1 MKASKAF
8 AFIDQNRDRLV
19 DELVRFLRIP
29 SISAH
34 KDRDAD
40 VEAALDFDRKKLESL
55 GFRTETWP
63 TRSHAGL
70 FAERLVSPELPT
82 VLIYGHVDVQ
92 PVDPLELWTS
102 PPFEPRIADGKIWAR
117 GADDNKGQHYA
128 QIAGVEAALAASGEL
143 PVNVKFILESDE
155 EHDGEAMAAELP
167 NHAAKL
173 ACDVFVVSD
182 SNFPDRDHPAVTLS
196 LRGIK
201 AFEIT
206 VKGASS
212 DKHSG
217 EWGGMLHEP
226 IDVLRW
232 TLQNLKD
239 FETGR
244 VLIPGFYDDVDPP
257 TPETRA
263 AIAGRPWD
271 DASQARAQGVSRLF
285 HEEGYTPLESG
296 TLRPTLQVN
305 GIWGG
310 YTGEGFKT
318 VIGNQA
324 RAKISMR
331 LVPRQDPEKIAKLF
345 ERRVRELVGDM
356 GALEIKEFGSGQPF
370 WSDPKSPY
378 VQAGLRALTAAFGK
392 PAVMLA
398 MGGSIPIVPAVVRT
412 TGAACVMMGFG
423 LPEDNLHA
431 PDENFP
437 IENYLGGAKAAAA
450 FLYEM
455 AEVRERVP
463 ARK

>member
-8 AFIDQNRDRLV
+8 AFIDQHRDRLV
-19 DELVRFLRIP
+19 DELVQFLRIP

-40 VEAALDFDRKKLESL
+40 VEAALQYDKKKLESL
-55 GFRTETWP
+55 GFRTEVWP
-63 TRSHAGL
+63 TRAHNGL
-70 FAERLVSPELPT
+70 FAERLVSPDLPT

-92 PVDPLELWTS
+92 PADPLELWTS
-102 PPFEPRIADGKIWAR
+102 PPFEPRIADGRIWAR

-128 QIAGVEAALAASGEL
+128 QIAGVEAVLAADGEL
-143 PVNVKFILESDE
+143 PVNVKFIIESDE
-155 EHDGEAMAAELP
+155 EHDGEAMSLEFP
-167 NHAAKL
+167 KHAAKL

-206 VKGASS
+206 IRGADS

-217 EWGGMLHEP
+217 EWGGMLYEP

-239 FETGR
+239 FQTGR
-244 VLIPGFYDDVDPP
+244 VLVPGFYDDVDPP

-271 DASQARAQGVSRLF
+271 DAAQARGQGVSRLF
-285 HEEGYTPLESG
+285 GEEGYTPLESG

-331 LVPRQDPEKIAKLF
+331 LVPRQDPEKIARLF
-345 ERRVRELVGDM
+345 EKRVRELVGDM
-356 GALEIKEFGSGQPF
+356 GTLEIREFGAGQPF

-378 VQAGLRALTAAFGK
+378 VQAGLRALTAAFDR

-398 MGGSIPIVPAVVRT
+398 MGGSIPIVPAVVKT
-412 TGAACVMMGFG
+412 TEAACVMMGFG

-431 PDENFP
+431 PNENFP
-437 IENYLGGAKAAAA
+437 VENFLGGAKASAA

-455 AEVRERVP
+455 ADIRERVP

>member
-1 MKASKAF
+1 MNANKAF
-8 AFIDQNRDRLV
+8 SFIDTNRDRLV
-19 DELVRFLRIP
+19 DELVQFLRIP

-34 KDRDAD
+34 KERDPD
-40 VEAALDFDRKKLESL
+40 VEAALDYDRRKLESL
-55 GFRTETWP
+55 GFRTEIWP

-70 FAERLVSPELPT
+70 FAERTVSPDLPT

-92 PVDPLELWTS
+92 PVDPLALWTS

-128 QIAGVEAALAASGEL
+128 QIAGVEAVLRGDGEL

-167 NHAAKL
+167 KHASKL

-196 LRGIK
+196 LRGIQ

-206 VKGASS
+206 IRGASG

-217 EWGGMLHEP
+217 EWGGMLYEP

-239 FETGR
+239 FQTGR
-244 VLIPGFYDDVDPP
+244 VLVSGFYDDVDPP

-271 DASQARAQGVSRLF
+271 DAAQARAQGVSRLF
-285 HEEGYTPLESG
+285 NEEGYTSLESG

-305 GIWGG
+305 GIYGG

-324 RAKISMR
+324 SAKISMR
-331 LVPRQDPEKIAKLF
+331 LVARQDPEKIAAAF

-356 GALEIKEFGSGQPF
+356 GKVEIRKFGSGLPF
-370 WSDPKSPY
+370 WSDPKNPY

-431 PDENFP
+431 PNENFP
-437 IENYLGGAKAAAA
+437 VENYLGGAKAAAA
-450 FLYEM
+450 FLHEV
-455 AEVRERVP
+455 AGVRERVP

>member
-1 MKASKAF
+1 MNATKAF
-8 AFIDQNRDRLV
+8 AFIDANRERLV
-19 DELVRFLRIP
+19 DELIQFLRIP

-34 KDRDAD
+34 KERDAD
-40 VEAALDFDRKKLESL
+40 VEAALDYDRRKLESL
-55 GFRTETWP
+55 GFRTEIWP
-63 TRSHAGL
+63 TRSHPGL
-70 FAERLVSPELPT
+70 FAERMVHPDLPT

-92 PVDPLELWTS
+92 PVDPLDLWTS

-128 QIAGVEAALAASGEL
+128 QIAGVEAVLRADGEL

-155 EHDGEAMAAELP
+155 EYDGEAMAAELP
-167 NHAAKL
+167 KHASKL

-196 LRGIK
+196 LRGIQ

-206 VKGASS
+206 IRGASS

-217 EWGGMLHEP
+217 EWGGMLYEP

-239 FETGR
+239 FQSGR
-244 VLIPGFYDDVDPP
+244 VLVPGFYDDVDPP

-271 DASQARAQGVSRLF
+271 DAAQARALGVSRLF
-285 HEEGYTPLESG
+285 HEEGYTALESG

-305 GIWGG
+305 GISGG

-331 LVPRQDPEKIAKLF
+331 LVPRQDPEKIAVLF

-356 GALEIKEFGSGQPF
+356 GVVEFRRFGAGQPF

-378 VQAGLRALTAAFGK
+378 VQAGLRALTAAFGN

-412 TGAACVMMGFG
+412 TEAACVMMGFG

-431 PDENFP
+431 PNENFP
-437 IENYLGGAKAAAA
+437 VLNYLGGAKAAAA

-455 AEVRERVP
+455 AAVRGQVP